1 MIHVETHYNQTEIIV
16 SEEVEISVSG
26 SDGLRKQQLGNLI
39 QWYLNN
45 DIETLNGV
53 IDILSINIDH
63 NFSKYYERGDV

>member
-16 SEEVEISVSG
+16 SDDVEIIVTG

-39 QWYLNN
+39 QWYLKY
-45 DIETLNGV
+45 DKETLDGV
-53 IDILSINIDH
+53 IDILSNNIDH